1 MSRAYARRQ
10 NDGIAPQTTENETL
24 PLGKVAFRFRWFGYS
39 PFPLLRESRNGKSG
53 IPGFEMPRP
62 PETERYCWAR

>member
-24 PLGKVAFRFRWFGYS
+24 PAAGAAFRFRWSGFCKVIKA
-39 PFPLLRESRNGKSG
+39 LSRKGRG
-53 IPGFEMPRP
+53 LGEG
-62 PETERYCWAR
+62 